1 MIGSLK
7 GKVVFREDNIVVV
20 DVGGVGY
27 EVLLCSKDASEQG
40 LLGEEVALLV
50 RTVVREDSITLFGFM
65 SPLERKVFD
74 LLMTVAGIGPKVA
87 MLILC
92 NMSAED
98 FVRTVRSNDSRRLC
112 AIPGVGTKTAERIL
126 LEMKGKV
133 KGLDVGIPEFP
144 SVHNDLR
151 LALLEL
157 GYAPRDVEAVLR
169 DMGIKG
175 DERLEDLIPVALQ
188 RLMAR

>member
-7 GKVVFREDNIVVV
+7 GKVVFWEDNVVVV
-20 DVGGVGY
+20 DVGGIGF
-27 EVLLCSKDASEQG
+27 EVFLCSQQGNAKG
-40 LLGEEVALLV
+40 LLGEEISLLV
-50 RTVVREDSITLFGFM
+50 RTVVREESITLYGFF

-74 LLMTVAGIGPKVA
+74 LLMTISGIGPKVA

-92 NMSAED
+92 NISAED
-98 FVRTVRSNDSRRLC
+98 FVRAVMANDAKRLC

-126 LEMKGKV
+126 LETKERV
-133 KGLDVGIPEFP
+133 KGLDVQITPYP
-144 SVHNDLR
+144 SVSNDLR

-157 GYAPRDVEAVLR
+157 GYPRRDVEAVLR
-169 DMGIKG
+169 EMVIKG
-175 DERLEDLIPVALQ
+175 DERLEELIPMALQ